1 MVDGDGDRGRRR
13 GRGRGRG
20 RGRRRKGRPRL
31 STGHPLDLH
40 ADPYSLIGSS
50 SDTTAPTNGRLP
62 PIATTTPSC
71 QEPQIHMMPTPGVP
85 RSCTQQ
91 ANEPSNTAS
100 HGVQSDPAIGAPSR
114 AGSCGERQTT
124 SNSTQDA
131 QGQGTSTATGHSSTS
146 DPKLRYDG
154 AKCWHPPK
162 PGLKRI
168 SQVFKEN
175 YNKPWLSFDE
185 ADDDTRKIWW
195 TEWRKCFDIID
206 TEEDDIYQAGGLGLP
221 SACEVKNTAA
231 RKSTRGTS
239 LHTAGGTTF
248 LEARLHLN
256 HSLGRPSRMDE
267 FFKHTHTRKE
277 DRTQWVD
284 EHSRKTKDIFQERM
298 FQVEQERHAAIEAGV
313 IDPPPVSEE
322 SIWIETVVRP
332 RVDGPTTTTSIDV
345 LDLRER
351 ITILNREVEQHAA
364 KYRELEDHYQ
374 REKREWQQTVESLCE
389 DLNTSNSQMDQ
400 FSHQL
405 SSLTE
410 YVRAIGPSSSGSRV
424 PPPPP
429 FTFPNSQKSTAPT
442 PVPTPAPGRKL
453 PPILQRPGQPQN
465 SQKEDDSDDFDD
477 SDDYLD
483 EYE

>member
-1 MVDGDGDRGRRR
+1 MVGRDGD
-13 GRGRGRG
+13 RGRG
-20 RGRRRKGRPRL
+20 RGRRGRPRL

-40 ADPYSLIGSS
+40 ADPYSLVGSS
-50 SDTTAPTNGRLP
+50 SDTTAPTNGRQP
-62 PIATTTPSC
+62 PIATTTPSR

-85 RSCTQQ
+85 RSWTQQ

-100 HGVQSDPAIGAPSR
+100 HGVQSDPAIVAPNL

-146 DPKLRYDG
+146 APKLRYDG

-162 PGLKRI
+162 PGLKHI

-175 YNKPWLSFDE
+175 YNKPCLSFDE

-206 TEEDDIYQAGGLGLP
+206 TEEDDIYQAWRFRAAKRLRGMLHAIRKKGARP
-221 SACEVKNTAA
+221 YWIPPEVIGELMRRWDTDAYRQLQARNTAA

-248 LEARLHLN
+248 PEARLRLN

-267 FFKHTHTRKE
+267 FFEHTHTRKE

-298 FQVEQERHAAIEAGV
+298 FQAEQERQTAIEAGV

-322 SIWIETVVRP
+322 SIWIETVGGKRRGRVYGMGEVRDSSMVRP
-332 RVDGPTTTTSIDV
+332 RVDGPTTTTSADV

-351 ITILNREVEQHAA
+351 IIILNRKVEQHAA
-364 KYRELEDHYQ
+364 KYRELEDRYQ
-374 REKREWQQTVESLCE
+374 REKREWQQTVESFRE

-400 FSHQL
+400 FSH
-405 SSLTE
+405 
-410 YVRAIGPSSSGSRV
+410 
-424 PPPPP
+424 
-429 FTFPNSQKSTAPT
+429 
-442 PVPTPAPGRKL
+442 
-453 PPILQRPGQPQN
+453 
-465 SQKEDDSDDFDD
+465 
-477 SDDYLD
+477 
-483 EYE
+483 